1 VVSSTGC
8 FKERL
13 AMTES
18 TSIGSFAAKTH
29 LSELLER
36 ASRGERITITRRGKP
51 MAMLVPPAAAD
62 ASAVGEVVDRML
74 EHRRRAGP
82 RLGKGLS
89 IAMLR
94 DEGRRF

>member
-1 VVSSTGC
+1 MAET
-8 FKERL
+8 
-13 AMTES
+13 TI
-18 TSIGSFAAKTH
+18 IGSFAAKTH
-29 LSELLER
+29 LAELLER

-51 MAMLVPPAAAD
+51 VAMLVPPAAAD
-62 ASAVGEVVDRML
+62 ASAAAAVVDRML
-74 EHRRRAGP
+74 EHRSQAGP